1 MIGRLSGTLAEK
13 RPPQLLL
20 DVNGVGYEL
29 EAPMSTFYALPE
41 AGQRALLLTHLVVR
55 EDAHLLYGFAT
66 AAERDLFR
74 SLIRISGVGPKMA
87 LGVLSGISVPDFL
100 LCVRMGD
107 AAKLTRLPGIG
118 KKSAE
123 RLIME
128 MKSRL
133 GEAAGALPSAAA
145 GSAPQSP
152 LDEAVGALVALGYKP
167 ADAAAMARRV
177 AGEGAS
183 SEDIIRQAL
192 RTVLR

>member
-1 MIGRLSGTLAEK
+1 
-13 RPPQLLL
+13 
-20 DVNGVGYEL
+20 
-29 EAPMSTFYALPE
+29 
-41 AGQRALLLTHLVVR
+41 
-55 EDAHLLYGFAT
+55 
-66 AAERDLFR
+66 
-74 SLIRISGVGPKMA
+74 MA

-133 GEAAGALPSAAA
+133 GEEAGALLPAGTAAA
-145 GSAPQSP
+145 ASQTP

-167 ADAAAMARRV
+167 ADAAAMARKV